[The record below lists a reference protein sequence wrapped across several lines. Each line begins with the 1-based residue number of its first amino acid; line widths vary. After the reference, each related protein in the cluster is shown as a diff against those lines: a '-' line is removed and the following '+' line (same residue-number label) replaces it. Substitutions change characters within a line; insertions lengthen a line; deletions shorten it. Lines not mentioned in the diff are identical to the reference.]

1 MEIIMKGYLKI
12 SEVED
17 KTKDERIKSG
27 RYIKGINMG
36 LFTKKK
42 ITEPAIEYNPEKQR
56 AVIKC
61 SICNGEQVAGFKDKQ
76 TGHFTEVMLI
86 KDGKDLDIFM
96 KMYDLSSVTKEY

>member
-1 MEIIMKGYLKI
+1 MKGYLKI

-17 KTKDERIKSG
+17 KTKDEKIKSG
-27 RYIKGINMG
+27 RYIKEINMG

-76 TGHFTEVMLI
+76 TGHL
-86 KDGKDLDIFM
+86 
-96 KMYDLSSVTKEY
+96 